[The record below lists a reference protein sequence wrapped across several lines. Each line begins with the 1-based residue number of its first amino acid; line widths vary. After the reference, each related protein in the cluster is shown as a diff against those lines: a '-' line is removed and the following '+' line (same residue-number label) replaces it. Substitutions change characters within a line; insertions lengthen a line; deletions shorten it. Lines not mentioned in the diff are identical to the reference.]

1 MHYPMS
7 YTKYEYKRVNKKQS
21 FKYEVA
27 YWVVISMMH
36 WTSVTVWS
44 SVTRWSSVTVW
55 SSVTDY

>member
-44 SVTRWSSVTVW
+44 SVT
-55 SSVTDY
+55 DY